1 MKLFQPL
8 GARELL
14 FDIRIIL
21 GIVAGIYAFTGL
33 TKRTIRTFLLF
44 VILYYITIMIEHVL
58 KNDSEKKEGVRK
70 ELPLLAKF
78 AMLLGFIRVWM
89 M

>member
-1 MKLFQPL
+1 MKFFQTL
-8 GARELL
+8 DTRELL

-33 TKRTIRTFLLF
+33 TKHSIRTFLLF

-58 KNDSEKKEGVRK
+58 KHNSEKKEGVRK

-78 AMLLGFIRVWM
+78 AMLLGFIRLWM